1 VVTGLISGTIA
12 ILLGD
17 GCGNFERGQDVSVG
31 AVSLSVV
38 VGDFNR
44 DGVADLA
51 VTVSND
57 VLVLLGTGDGTF
69 QSCSRIAVGEHP
81 AALSVGDFD
90 GDGIADLAVVNAR
103 SNDLWVLLGRGDGT
117 FEKRSIL
124 DAVRPVALVVVDLN
138 GDGYEDLAVTS
149 LGQFSGYPGTLSV
162 FLGRGDG
169 TFRETREL
177 ATSAEPYSIAAADFN
192 DDGFPDLVI
201 SHWFAANV
209 AVMLGNGD
217 GSFQVARYFGAG
229 VNPAAVVVSDFNRD
243 GKPDIAVS
251 VRSQVSINPGD
262 VAILINNTGCSR

>member
-1 VVTGLISGTIA
+1 MVTGLISGTIA

-44 DGVADLA
+44 DGV
-51 VTVSND
+51 
-57 VLVLLGTGDGTF
+57 
-69 QSCSRIAVGEHP
+69 
-81 AALSVGDFD
+81 
-90 GDGIADLAVVNAR
+90 ADLAVVNAR